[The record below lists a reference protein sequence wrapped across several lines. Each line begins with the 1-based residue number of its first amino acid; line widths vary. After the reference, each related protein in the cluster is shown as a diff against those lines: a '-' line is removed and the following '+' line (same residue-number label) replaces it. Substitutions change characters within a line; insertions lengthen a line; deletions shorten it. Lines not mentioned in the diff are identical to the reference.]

1 MRFGSDDRWEDRVE
15 RLLIEIA
22 KAQHIVIEGEGLILR
37 GELKMSK
44 ELDDLTAEVAADTA
58 VESSAV
64 TLIQGLADQIK
75 AAGTDPVALKAL
87 TDSLTTSSTALAAAV
102 AANTP
107 VAPPPPPAA

>member
-1 MRFGSDDRWEDRVE
+1 MNNPFDPEASRLERIEAKLDRVLRE
-15 RLLIEIA
+15 LSFIA
-22 KAQHIVIEGEGLILR
+22 FTVNLNRKL
-37 GELKMSK
+37 ELAMSK

-64 TLIQGLADQIK
+64 TLIQGLAAQIA

-102 AANTP
+102 TANTP
-107 VAPPPPPAA
+107 VAPTA